1 MMRQC
6 GRRSQACCNQLAQHN
21 HRMGDV
27 PNRPPVL
34 DLSSPAGR
42 TSCSSSP
49 REPSTAPG
57 IAETDAG
64 GPSRYVL
71 PKDLHGAI
79 SHLDDQQLDRL
90 LTAALEERSRRKK
103 PPVAEQDQRK
113 RHSAAV
119 VLALPQGK
127 LNAIRA
133 AFKAGI
139 TPSRIAREFG
149 ISQQDV
155 RSALRSDARKQ

>member
-1 MMRQC
+1 MAAHC
-6 GRRSQACCNQLAQHN
+6 L
-21 HRMGDV
+21 MGDV

-34 DLSSPAGR
+34 DQSSPMGR
-42 TSCSSSP
+42 TSCASSP
-49 REPSTAPG
+49 RELSTAAG
-57 IAETDAG
+57 IPETDAV

-90 LTAALEERSRRKK
+90 VTAALEERSRRKK

-119 VLALPQGK
+119 LPTLPQGK

-133 AFKAGI
+133 AFKAGV

-149 ISQQDV
+149 VSQQDV
-155 RSALRSDARKQ
+155 RSVIAGDAS